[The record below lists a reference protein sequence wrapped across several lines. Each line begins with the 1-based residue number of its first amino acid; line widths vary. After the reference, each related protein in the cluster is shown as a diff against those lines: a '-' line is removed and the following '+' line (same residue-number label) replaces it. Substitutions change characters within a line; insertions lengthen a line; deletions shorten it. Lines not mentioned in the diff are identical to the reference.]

1 MSGSTI
7 DLETLL
13 SRASVSALVD
23 PAPSGDALELILRTG
38 LCAPDHG
45 RLAPW
50 RYVLVRGAARA
61 RLADVVEAALRR
73 REPDATTP
81 MVDKQRGKFLRAPL
95 IIALGARIRTDHKV
109 PASEQMLTV
118 AAGAMNLLNAIH
130 ATGFG
135 AIWVTGANA
144 YDPAVAAALG
154 LQAPDRL
161 AGFLFVGTPA
171 ARPAR
176 PPRPDLAAHVLEW
189 SGAASVPSGDATGSR
204 PWSG

>member
-1 MSGSTI
+1 MTVAAN
-7 DLETLL
+7 DLENLL
-13 SRASVSALVD
+13 SRMSVSALVD
-23 PAPSGDALELILRTG
+23 PAPSGDALDLILRTG

-61 RLADVVEAALRR
+61 RLADVVEDALRR
-73 REPDATTP
+73 RDPDATSP
-81 MVDKQRGKFLRAPL
+81 MIEKQRGRFLRAPL

-130 ATGFG
+130 AMGFG

-154 LQAPDRL
+154 LHAPDCL
-161 AGFLFVGTPA
+161 AGFLFVGTPD
-171 ARPAR
+171 ARPAA
-176 PPRPDLAAHVLEW
+176 PPRPDLADHVLDW
-189 SGAASVPSGDATGSR
+189 SGTA
-204 PWSG
+204 

>member
-1 MSGSTI
+1 MTGPAI

-13 SRASVSALVD
+13 SRTSVSALVD
-23 PAPSGDALELILRTG
+23 PAPSGDALDRILRTG

-50 RYVLVRGAARA
+50 RYVLIRGAARA
-61 RLADVVEAALRR
+61 RLADVVEGALRR
-73 REPDATTP
+73 RDPDATSP
-81 MVDKQRGKFLRAPL
+81 MIEKQRGKFLRAPL

-109 PASEQMLTV
+109 PPSEQMLAV

-135 AIWVTGANA
+135 AIWVTGVNA

-154 LQAPDRL
+154 LHAPDCL
-161 AGFLFVGTPA
+161 AGFLFVGTPVA
-171 ARPAR
+171 
-176 PPRPDLAAHVLEW
+176 PPPHQVVRPDLADHVLDW
-189 SGAASVPSGDATGSR
+189 SGAA
-204 PWSG
+204 